1 LKYNAGSVAI
11 SGRGLGAATSMD
23 VKLILGCGYLGRRV
37 ARRWLA
43 RGEKVYALTRDADT
57 AATLRGEGIGPIV
70 GDVLRPDTLG
80 QLPQAATVLYAI
92 GFDRASG
99 ASMRQVYVDGLASVL
114 DHLHRPERFIYVS
127 SSSVYG
133 QTDGGWVDEDSPT
146 EPLEESGRIVQGAE
160 RLLRE
165 RLPEAIVLRFSGI
178 YGPGRLLRRKTLEAG
193 EPVVG
198 DPDKWLNLIHV
209 EDGADAVLAAEAH
222 AQPGRIY
229 NICDDTPVRRRDFYV
244 ELAKR
249 LHAPPPRFVIPAP
262 DQPTPPHE
270 KANRRIRNTRMKTEL
285 QVRLRF
291 ADYLGGLA
299 EAT

>member
-1 LKYNAGSVAI
+1 MNAH
-11 SGRGLGAATSMD
+11 
-23 VKLILGCGYLGRRV
+23 LILGCGYLGKRV

-43 RGEKVYALTRDADT
+43 RGQRVCAVTRETAT
-57 AATLRGEGIGPIV
+57 AAALRGERIEPIV
-70 GDVLRPDTLG
+70 GDVLLPVTLRR
-80 QLPQAATVLYAI
+80 LPQAATVLYAI

-114 DHLHRPERFIYVS
+114 DHLPRPERFIYVS

-146 EPLEESGRIVQGAE
+146 EPLEESGRIVLDAE
-160 RLLRE
+160 RLLRD
-165 RLPEAIVLRFSGI
+165 RLPEAGILRFSGI

-193 EPVVG
+193 EPIVG

-209 EDGADAVLAAEAH
+209 EDGADAVLAAEEH
-222 AQPGRIY
+222 AQPGRTY

-249 LHAPPPRFVIPAP
+249 LHAPPPRFVLPPP

-270 KANRRIRNTRMKTEL
+270 QANRRIRNTRMKNEL
-285 QVRLRF
+285 QVKLRF
-291 ADYLGGLA
+291 VDYRAGLA
-299 EAT
+299 DTT

>member
-1 LKYNAGSVAI
+1 MNAH
-11 SGRGLGAATSMD
+11 
-23 VKLILGCGYLGRRV
+23 LILGCGYLGKRV

-43 RGEKVYALTRDADT
+43 RGQRVCAVTRETAT
-57 AATLRGEGIGPIV
+57 AAALRGERIEPIV
-70 GDVLRPDTLG
+70 GDVLLPVTLRR
-80 QLPQAATVLYAI
+80 LPQAATVLYAI

-114 DHLHRPERFIYVS
+114 DHLPRPERFIYVS

-146 EPLEESGRIVQGAE
+146 EPLEESGRIVLDAE
-160 RLLRE
+160 RLLRD
-165 RLPEAIVLRFSGI
+165 RLPEAVILRFSGI

-193 EPVVG
+193 EPIVG

-209 EDGADAVLAAEAH
+209 EDGADAVLAAEEH
-222 AQPGRIY
+222 AQPGRTY
-229 NICDDTPVRRRDFYV
+229 NICDDTPVQRRDFYV

-249 LHAPPPRFVIPAP
+249 LHAPPPRFVLPPP

-270 KANRRIRNTRMKTEL
+270 QANRRIRNTRMKNEL
-285 QVRLRF
+285 QVKLRF
-291 ADYLGGLA
+291 VDYRAGLA
-299 EAT
+299 DTT